1 MFCLTAVK
9 TDFSGKAFR
18 DAISK
23 AVLRGSN
30 RPRREKTASGEIKK
44 MIWFTAEDRK
54 YMFGNLGHGKVRLMR
69 VCLTGNTDNEDTQ
82 ISWVE

>member
-1 MFCLTAVK
+1 MFCLAAVK

-23 AVLRGSN
+23 AALRGSD
-30 RPRREKTASGEIKK
+30 RPQREKTASGKK
-44 MIWFTAEDRK
+44 KTIRLTAEDRK
-54 YMFGNLGHGKVRLMR
+54 YMYGNLGHGKVRLMR
-69 VCLTGNTDNEDTQ
+69 VCLTGNTDNEDGQ

>member
-23 AVLRGSN
+23 AVLRGSD
-30 RPRREKTASGEIKK
+30 RPQREKTASEKK
-44 MIWFTAEDRK
+44 TKNDSAQGRRQEV
-54 YMFGNLGHGKVRLMR
+54 YVR
-69 VCLTGNTDNEDTQ
+69 
-82 ISWVE
+82 